1 MSELCFQLK
10 GSVVTAIVLELYRYA
25 RDDFAAQ
32 LADKVRQAPM
42 FFQQTPVVISL
53 EKLEA
58 EEETIDIDDLLAL
71 CREFGLRPMAVK
83 GAPGGLAAQ
92 LEQRGLALL
101 PAGNAGRAVMPE
113 PEPKP
118 VAEAA
123 DAPEVVVRTVVEEK
137 LVHRR
142 SKVVTRPV
150 RSGQQVYAEGADLIV
165 LASVSEG
172 AEILADGNIHVY
184 GALRGR
190 ALAGVK
196 GDEGARIFCQSLEAE
211 LVSIA
216 GNFKL
221 SDGLRD
227 TVWKSPAQLYL
238 QDDTLF
244 VKPL

>member
-1 MSELCFQLK
+1 MNEICFQLK
-10 GSVVTAIVLELYRYA
+10 GSVVTAIVLELYRYS
-25 RDDFAAQ
+25 RDDFTAQ

-53 EKLEA
+53 EKLES
-58 EEETIDIDDLLAL
+58 EPESIDFEDLLAL
-71 CREFGLRPMAVK
+71 CREFGLRPMAIK
-83 GAPGGLAAQ
+83 GAAGEVAEQ
-92 LEQRGLALL
+92 LEANGLALI

-113 PEPKP
+113 PKP
-118 VAEAA
+118 VAEPASE
-123 DAPEVVVRTVVEEK
+123 PEVVVKTVVEEK
-137 LVHRR
+137 LVHRP

-165 LASVSEG
+165 LAAVSEG
-172 AEILADGNIHVY
+172 AEILADGHIHVY

-190 ALAGVK
+190 ALAGVR
-196 GDEGARIFCQSLEAE
+196 GDETARIFCQSLEAE

-216 GNFKL
+216 GNFRL
-221 SDGLRD
+221 SDGLRES
-227 TVWKSPAQLYL
+227 VWKAPAQLYL